1 MINPRVKTT
10 GSTSTVTFRNTS
22 GSYYDMI
29 LLVLNNSVNQ
39 SITITDTEG
48 NLITENPIV
57 VTVPAKVILKD
68 IQVGQITFSDSNSY
82 NVVISYVVKET
93 ASGIP
98 YVDIDYETGYTYVQ
112 TVGTPKVYFEA
123 TNSGNSGYDISPPS
137 GKKWLIHSIVMYW
150 EAAATQTDI
159 AGVQIEATS
168 TGSELATPWY
178 NYALFAYYQSISVTA
193 SDKYIVSLGEYLQSM
208 SDTSIS
214 SYNVYQDTVHG
225 KLELLDNESLFLGV
239 TNETNPL
246 SVVVA
251 YTEVNLG

>member
-214 SYNVYQDTVHG
+214 GYNAYQDTVHG

-246 SVVVA
+246 SVTVV

>member
-1 MINPRVKTT
+1 MAYSQHCN
-10 GSTSTVTFRNTS
+10 
-22 GSYYDMI
+22 
-29 LLVLNNSVNQ
+29 VL
-39 SITITDTEG
+39 
-48 NLITENPIV
+48 
-57 VTVPAKVILKD
+57 
-68 IQVGQITFSDSNSY
+68 
-82 NVVISYVVKET
+82 
-93 ASGIP
+93 
-98 YVDIDYETGYTYVQ
+98 
-112 TVGTPKVYFEA
+112 
-123 TNSGNSGYDISPPS
+123 
-137 GKKWLIHSIVMYW
+137 

-214 SYNVYQDTVHG
+214 GYNAYQDTVHG

-246 SVVVA
+246 SVVVV